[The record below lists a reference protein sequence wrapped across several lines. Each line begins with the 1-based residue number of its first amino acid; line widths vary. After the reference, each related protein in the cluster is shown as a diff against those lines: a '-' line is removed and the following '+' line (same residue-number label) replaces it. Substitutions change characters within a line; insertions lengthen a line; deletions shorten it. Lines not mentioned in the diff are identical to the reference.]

1 MAHLGLSLHTVT
13 GNCMIRKNMFFSV
26 WGMFHFQVLQSNYY
40 LIRQWTFNDHIFF
53 FCSLLLMVI
62 LDDCFSHSNWYL
74 LRKQFLISSLD
85 WKQNKKNM
93 KENLSPLKEFHLI
106 KNKNKK
112 IHVLSFTL
120 NFWKKL
126 WWFLSMFK
134 NQCKPKF

>member
-85 WKQNKKNM
+85 WKQNKK
-93 KENLSPLKEFHLI
+93 KI
-106 KNKNKK
+106 WKK
-112 IHVLSFTL
+112 IWAYWRNFILSKIKI
-120 NFWKKL
+120 KKYMFFYFK
-126 WWFLSMFK
+126 FLKKIMVISV
-134 NQCKPKF
+134 NV

>member
-13 GNCMIRKNMFFSV
+13 GNCMLRKNMFFSV
-26 WGMFHFQVLQSNYY
+26 WGMLHFQVLQSNYY
-40 LIRQWTFNDHIFF
+40 LIIQWTFNDHIFF

-62 LDDCFSHSNWYL
+62 LDDCFSHSSWYL

-85 WKQNKKNM
+85 WKQNKK
-93 KENLSPLKEFHLI
+93 KYERKSEPTERISSYQK
-106 KNKNKK
+106 KK

-120 NFWKKL
+120 NFWNNL